1 MHDKIAI
8 IPLNWPDEIL
18 SFWFQELDPND
29 WWTKS
34 DAVDTLCKT
43 RFFELW
49 EEQKSKTAD
58 DFLTSPEAALAAVIL
73 FDQFPRNMFR
83 ESADAFS
90 TDHLAQQIA
99 EKAVDLEYDQQLPEQ
114 QRPFLYM
121 PFMHAEDIRL
131 QNKSVAL
138 FTKLGSNQKFANNH
152 RDVIAKFGRFP
163 HRNKVLGRQ
172 SRPEEQA
179 AIDAGASW

>member
-1 MHDKIAI
+1 
-8 IPLNWPDEIL
+8 LNWSAEIL
-18 SFWFQELDPND
+18 AFWFQELAPRD

-34 DAVDTLCKT
+34 DATDNLIKR

-49 EEQKSKTAD
+49 EEQKAKTAG
-58 DFLTSPEAALAAVIL
+58 DFLGSPETALAAVIL

-83 ESADAFS
+83 DSADAFS

-99 EKAVDLEYDQQLPEQ
+99 EQAVDLQFDQQLPEQ

-121 PFMHAEDIRL
+121 PFMHAEDLDL
-131 QNKSVAL
+131 QNQSVAL
-138 FTKLGSNQKFANNH
+138 FTKLGSNQKFANEH

-163 HRNKVLGRQ
+163 HRNHVLGRQ
-172 SRPEEQA
+172 FRPGEQA
-179 AIDAGASW
+179 AIADGASW

>member
-1 MHDKIAI
+1 M
-8 IPLNWPDEIL
+8 NWPAEIL
-18 SFWFQELDPND
+18 SFWFQELDPKD
-29 WWTKS
+29 WWAKS
-34 DAVDTLCKT
+34 DATDDQIRE

-58 DFLTSPEAALAAVIL
+58 DFLTAPESALAAVIL

-83 ESADAFS
+83 DSADAFS

-99 EKAVDLEYDQQLPEQ
+99 EKAVDLELDAQLPED
-114 QRPFLYM
+114 QRAFLYM
-121 PFMHAEDIRL
+121 PFMHAEDIQL
-131 QNKSVAL
+131 QNRSVTL
-138 FTKLGSNQKFANNH
+138 FTKLGSNQKFANEH

-163 HRNKVLGRQ
+163 HRNAVLGRQ
-172 SRPEEQA
+172 TRDGEQA

>member
-1 MHDKIAI
+1 M
-8 IPLNWPDEIL
+8 NWSAEIL
-18 SFWFQELDPND
+18 SFWFQELDPRD

-34 DAVDTLCKT
+34 DVTDNLIKR

-49 EEQKSKTAD
+49 QEQKSKTAG
-58 DFLTSPEAALAAVIL
+58 DFLGSPETALAAVIL

-83 ESADAFS
+83 DSADAFS

-99 EKAVDLEYDQQLPEQ
+99 GQAVDLEFDQQLPEQ

-121 PFMHAEDIRL
+121 PFMHAEDLDL
-131 QNKSVAL
+131 QNQSVAL
-138 FTKLGSNQKFANNH
+138 FTKLGSNQEFANEH

-163 HRNKVLGRQ
+163 HRNHVLGRQ
-172 SRPEEQA
+172 FRPGEQA
-179 AIDAGASW
+179 AIADGASW

>member
-1 MHDKIAI
+1 MT
-8 IPLNWPDEIL
+8 WPSEIL
-18 SFWFQELDPND
+18 NFWFDELDSKD

-34 DAVDTLCKT
+34 DALDDRVKK

-49 EEQKSKTAD
+49 EDQKSKTVD
-58 DFLTSPEAALAAVIL
+58 DFLADAETALAATIL

-83 ESADAFS
+83 DSADAYS

-99 EKAVDLEYDQQLPEQ
+99 EKAVELELDRQLTEE

-121 PFMHAEDIRL
+121 PFMHAEDIGL
-131 QNKSVAL
+131 QNKSVTL
-138 FTKLGSNQKFANNH
+138 FTKLGSNEKFANEH

-163 HRNKVLGRQ
+163 HRNEILGRQ
-172 SRPEEQA
+172 SRPGEQA

>member
-1 MHDKIAI
+1 M
-8 IPLNWPDEIL
+8 NWPAEIL
-18 SFWFQELDPND
+18 SFWFEELDPKD

-34 DAVDTLCKT
+34 DAIDDLIKK

-49 EEQKSKTAD
+49 ETQKSKTAD
-58 DFLTSPEAALAAVIL
+58 DFLTSPETALAAIIL

-83 ESADAFS
+83 DSADAFS
-90 TDHLAQQIA
+90 TDHLAQQVA
-99 EKAVDLEYDQQLPEQ
+99 EKTVDLELDTQLPER
-114 QRPFLYM
+114 QRPFFYM

-138 FTKLGSNQKFANNH
+138 FTKLGSNQKFANEH

-163 HRNKVLGRQ
+163 HRNEILGRQ
-172 SRPEEQA
+172 SRPEEVA
-179 AIDAGASW
+179 AVAAGASW

>member
-1 MHDKIAI
+1 M
-8 IPLNWPDEIL
+8 NWYDEIL
-18 SFWFQELDPND
+18 SFWFEDLDSRD

-34 DAVDTLCKT
+34 DATDDLIKQ
-43 RFFELW
+43 RFLELW
-49 EEQKSKTAD
+49 EDQKSRTAD
-58 DFLTSPEAALAAVIL
+58 DFLTSAETALAATIL

-83 ESADAFS
+83 DSAEAYS

-99 EKAVDLEYDQQLPEQ
+99 QKAVDLGLDQQLPEQ

-131 QNKSVAL
+131 QNKSVTL
-138 FTKLGSNQKFANNH
+138 FTRLGSNEKFANEH

-163 HRNKVLGRQ
+163 HRNEILGRQ
-172 SRPEEQA
+172 SRPGEQA